1 MCSCTVLYLN
11 VQEGSIPNER
21 KGVEESARECER
33 EREARR
39 PLGREKGQG
48 RAGTARKGREG
59 QGIWKGREGHREGS
73 GVQCSAYTSLVLLKR
88 MCSLIAYSTLN
99 VSLEFC
105 AFTSHTTV
113 YHIASLSHNQSA
125 LLWSPHAC
133 ATDRP
138 RNQRCNHVG
147 PAGDRG
153 TCDGSNEVP
162 CPCASNRNNN
172 VMEYSTIMQHYV
184 FAGDLALLECTE
196 RMFYF

>member
-1 MCSCTVLYLN
+1 MQCAHVQYRVLYLN

-33 EREARR
+33 EKRE
-39 PLGREKGQG
+39 GRWD
-48 RAGTARKGREG
+48 ARKGREG
-59 QGIWKGREGHREGS
+59 QAQREKVGKGRASGREGHREGS

-138 RNQRCNHVG
+138 EINDAITWGRPGIGAR
-147 PAGDRG
+147 
-153 TCDGSNEVP
+153 
-162 CPCASNRNNN
+162 
-172 VMEYSTIMQHYV
+172 VMVQTKFRARALRTETI
-184 FAGDLALLECTE
+184 T
-196 RMFYF
+196 